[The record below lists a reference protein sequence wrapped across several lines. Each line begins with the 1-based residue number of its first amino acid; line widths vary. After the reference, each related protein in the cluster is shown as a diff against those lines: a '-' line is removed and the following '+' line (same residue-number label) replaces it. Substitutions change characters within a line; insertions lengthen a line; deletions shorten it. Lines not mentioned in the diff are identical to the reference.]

1 MGGRLWTLG
10 SGWDH
15 LSFYILNVLINCY
28 IVISNVSNT
37 VPLNLS
43 LQILLTNDWI
53 KTKYVAEYFAQENT
67 KAVVKLKLVS
77 CFILLSRAT
86 GRTISGA

>member
-1 MGGRLWTLG
+1 MVDCGHWVADGITFHFTFRM
-10 SGWDH
+10 
-15 LSFYILNVLINCY
+15 FLINCY
-28 IVISNVSNT
+28 IVISNISNT

-53 KTKYVAEYFAQENT
+53 KTEYVAEYFAQENT